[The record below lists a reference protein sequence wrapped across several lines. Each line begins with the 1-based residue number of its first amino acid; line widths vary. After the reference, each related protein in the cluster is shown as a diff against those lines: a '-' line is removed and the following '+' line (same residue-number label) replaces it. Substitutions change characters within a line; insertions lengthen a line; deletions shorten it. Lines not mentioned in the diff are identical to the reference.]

1 MPKHLLEAALF
12 LAPQPLKVE
21 KLAELTG
28 LKPAAVRQ
36 LLADL
41 AKDYE
46 GRGIHLAESAAGW
59 KLQVRG
65 DLLPRVA
72 HLTPYHDLTEGCKRT
87 LAFVVYKEPVT
98 QSEIIR
104 SQGNK
109 AYDYVHRLEKLGMVT
124 GEKQGRTR
132 LLRLTP
138 EFERYF
144 GQDKESIRA
153 QIQAREEPLPPKP
166 PRPKEP
172 RKFSLRPRRKA
183 KPQQLPP
190 AGEGSRAFAPVPE
203 SAPAEP

>member
-109 AYDYVHRLEKLGMVT
+109 AYDYVHRLEKLGMGT
-124 GEKQGRTR
+124 GEKQGGARVVAAAR
-132 LLRLTP
+132 GAGGR
-138 EFERYF
+138 F
-144 GQDKESIRA
+144 GGGWWVFWPSARA
-153 QIQAREEPLPPKP
+153 
-166 PRPKEP
+166 RPGGAVD
-172 RKFSLRPRRKA
+172 S
-183 KPQQLPP
+183 
-190 AGEGSRAFAPVPE
+190 
-203 SAPAEP
+203 

>member
-21 KLAELTG
+21 KLAELLG
-28 LKPAAVRQ
+28 VKPAEARG
-36 LLADL
+36 LLAEL

-46 GRGIHLAESAAGW
+46 GRGIHLAETPAGW

-72 HLTPYHDLTEGCKRT
+72 HLTPYHDLTEGCKRA
-87 LAFVVYKEPVT
+87 LAFIVYKEPVT

-109 AYDYVHRLEKLGMVT
+109 AYDYIHRLEKLGMVT
-124 GEKQGRTR
+124 GEKHGRTR

-144 GQDKESIRA
+144 GQDKESIRK
-153 QIQAREEPLPPKP
+153 QISAREEPLPPAK

-172 RKFSLRPRRKA
+172 KKFSLRPRRRA
-183 KPQQLPP
+183 KKLTEFTGPEAP
-190 AGEGSRAFAPVPE
+190 AGS
-203 SAPAEP
+203 

>member
-138 EFERYF
+138 EVERYF
-144 GQDKESIRA
+144 GQDKGSIRA

-183 KPQQLPP
+183 KRLTEFTGPAQNQGQSTQQT
-190 AGEGSRAFAPVPE
+190 ERI
-203 SAPAEP
+203 